1 MSTLRQNERI
11 RTTNPLY
18 RRDNEFVGFFQLND
32 PFPSISGVQTGMA
45 AKPRHIQFAKAVIEF
60 WGFGCVRAQSNSV
73 STEFGLQFRHTAI
86 QMPIE
91 SDYLAFLENHP
102 FAPVFVLLL
111 RGATIGSLFRNL
123 SSIYASLNSPAFEP
137 LRLMTAHGTYRMSQF
152 SFGMSAVGRRAGV
165 IFEAADIAVRPHAA
179 IPAGRRPKHIRS
191 PQPQ

>member
-73 STEFGLQFRHTAI
+73 STEFGL
-86 QMPIE
+86 
-91 SDYLAFLENHP
+91 
-102 FAPVFVLLL
+102 
-111 RGATIGSLFRNL
+111 NL